1 MAVSIRLRRMGRKKK
16 AFYRIVVA
24 DERNPRQGLFID
36 DLGYYDPMLEPAQ
49 VEINEEKALTWLK
62 QGAKPTDTVRTLL
75 SKAGILRKIHAET
88 HSLDLEEDSTET
100 VESPQEEDEKKEKE
114 EQVAEPPQKEDKK
127 KAEEQSDSE

>member
-24 DERNPRQGLFID
+24 DERNPRQGMFID
-36 DLGYYDPMLEPAQ
+36 DLGYYDPIPDPAH

-100 VESPQEEDEKKEKE
+100 AESPQEEDKKKEE
-114 EQVAEPPQKEDKK
+114 EQP
-127 KAEEQSDSE
+127 EEQSDSE